1 MKEQKQEVLV
11 QPSDINL
18 KVEFLGHTLRNPL
31 ALTEG
36 PATGSAERIRRASDH
51 SIGVMFTKGIRPQPA
66 TSPNP
71 FIAKTGR
78 SSLMNA
84 DWSDVGFEQ
93 WLEEI
98 ESLRDRDFMLVTSI
112 AKNYVT
118 PQVAADMA
126 VEIAKR
132 EPDAISL
139 VDYDPDDLIQ
149 AVRLTRPQIKLPLM
163 VKLCPFMPRLEEVL
177 KALVEAGID
186 GVAAMDSIGPV
197 LAVDVSTGLPS
208 MGSED
213 GSGYLSGEAIK
224 PVMIKY
230 VYEISRFVD
239 LPVVGVGG
247 VNKAED
253 VVEATMVGAT
263 VVGMVAAPLLRG
275 LQVFDRVEEQLRHY
289 LAGRGVADINTL
301 RGFTHRKL
309 AEMEMRYDARA
320 VIDPEKCTNC
330 GLCVRVCFK
339 QAPIEAEASTRIQHE
354 RCVGCGLCVSVC
366 PQNAIIVE

>member
-1 MKEQKQEVLV
+1 MQPNEV
-11 QPSDINL
+11 NL
-18 KVEFLGHTLRNPL
+18 TVDFLGLRLRNPL

-36 PATGSAERIRRASDH
+36 PLTGSADRIRRAAEH
-51 SIGVMFTKGIRPQPA
+51 SIGIMFTKGIRPQPA

-78 SSLMNA
+78 RSLMNA
-84 DWSDVGFEQ
+84 DWSDIGFEQ
-93 WLEEI
+93 WLKDLEE
-98 ESLRDRDFMLVTSI
+98 LRDRDFFLVASI

-126 VEIAKR
+126 EEIAKR
-132 EPDAISL
+132 RPDAISL
-139 VDYDPDDLIQ
+139 VDYDPDDLIR
-149 AVRLTRPQIKLPLM
+149 AVKLARPRVKLPLM

-177 KALVEAGID
+177 KELVEAGID

-197 LAVDVSTGLPS
+197 LVVDVETGLPS

-224 PVMIKY
+224 PVMVKY

-247 VNKAED
+247 VSKAED
-253 VVEATMVGAT
+253 VVEVTMVGAT
-263 VVGMVAAPLLRG
+263 VVGMVAAPLLHG
-275 LQVFDRVEEQLRHY
+275 LGVFDRVEKQLRKH
-289 LAGRGVADINTL
+289 LADRDVADINSL
-301 RGFTHRKL
+301 RGLTHRKV
-309 AEMEMRYDARA
+309 AEAEMRYDARA
-320 VIDPEKCTNC
+320 VIDPQKCENC

-339 QAPIEAEASTRIQHE
+339 QAPLEEDGSTHIRIE

-366 PQNAIIVE
+366 PQDAITLG

>member
-1 MKEQKQEVLV
+1 M
-11 QPSDINL
+11 QPSDVNL
-18 KVEFLGHTLRNPL
+18 TVDFLGHTLCNPL

-36 PATGSAERIRRASDH
+36 PLTGSAERIRRAAEH
-51 SIGVMFTKGIRPQPA
+51 SIGIVFTKGIRPQPA

-84 DWSDVGFEQ
+84 DWSDIGFEQ

-98 ESLRDRDFMLVTSI
+98 EALRERDFVLVTSI

-126 VEIAKR
+126 EEIAKR
-132 EPDAISL
+132 GPDAISL
-139 VDYDPDDLIQ
+139 VDYDPDDLIR
-149 AVRLTRPQIKLPLM
+149 AVKLARPRVNLPLM

-177 KALVEAGID
+177 KELVAAGID
-186 GVAAMDSIGPV
+186 AVAAMDSIGPV
-197 LAVDVSTGLPS
+197 LVVDVETGLPS

-224 PVMIKY
+224 PVLVKY

-253 VVEATMVGAT
+253 VVEVTMVGGT

-275 LQVFDRVEEQLRHY
+275 LQVFDRVEDQLRKH
-289 LAGRGVADINTL
+289 LAGRGLADISAL
-301 RGFTHRKL
+301 RGLTHRRVAQ
-309 AEMEMRYDARA
+309 AEMCYDARA

-330 GLCVRVCFK
+330 GLCARVCFK
-339 QAPIEAEASTRIQHE
+339 QSPIEENGSTRIRAA
-354 RCVGCGLCVSVC
+354 RCVGCGLCASVC
-366 PQNAIIVE
+366 PQSAIAL

>member
-1 MKEQKQEVLV
+1 M
-11 QPSDINL
+11 QPSDVNL
-18 KVEFLGHTLRNPL
+18 TVDFLGHTLRNPL

-36 PATGSAERIRRASDH
+36 PLTGSADRIRRAAEY
-51 SIGVMFTKGIRPQPA
+51 SIGIMFTKGIRPQPA

-78 SSLMNA
+78 GSLMNA
-84 DWSDVGFEQ
+84 DWSDIGFER

-98 ESLRDRDFMLVTSI
+98 EALRERDFVLVTSI

-118 PQVAADMA
+118 PRVAADMA
-126 VEIAKR
+126 EEIAQR
-132 EPDAISL
+132 GPDGISL
-139 VDYDPDDLIQ
+139 VDYDADDLIR
-149 AVRLTRPQIKLPLM
+149 AVKLARPRVKIPLM
-163 VKLCPFMPRLEEVL
+163 VKLCPFMPRLEKVL
-177 KALVEAGID
+177 KELVAAGID
-186 GVAAMDSIGPV
+186 AVAVMDSIGPV
-197 LAVDVSTGLPS
+197 LVVDVETGLPS

-224 PVMIKY
+224 PVMVKY
-230 VYEISRFVD
+230 VHEISRFVD

-253 VVEATMVGAT
+253 VVEVTMVGGT

-275 LQVFDRVEEQLRHY
+275 LQVFDRVEAQLRKH
-289 LAGRGVADINTL
+289 LAGRGVADINSL
-301 RGFTHRKL
+301 RGLTHRKVTE
-309 AEMEMRYDARA
+309 AEMRYDARA

-339 QAPIEAEASTRIQHE
+339 QSPVEAEDSTQIRAE

-366 PQNAIIVE
+366 PQNAITL

>member
-1 MKEQKQEVLV
+1 M
-11 QPSDINL
+11 QPSDVNL
-18 KVEFLGHTLRNPL
+18 TVDFLGHTLRNPL

-36 PATGSAERIRRASDH
+36 PLTGSADRIHRAADH
-51 SIGVMFTKGIRPQPA
+51 SIGVMFTKGMRPQPA

-98 ESLRDRDFMLVTSI
+98 ESLRERDFMLVASI

-118 PQVAADMA
+118 PQEAADMA
-126 VEIAKR
+126 EEIAR
-132 EPDAISL
+132 RDPDAVSL
-139 VDYDPDDLIQ
+139 VDYDPDDLIR
-149 AVRLTRPQIKLPLM
+149 AVKLARPRVKLPLM
-163 VKLCPFMPRLEEVL
+163 VKLCPFMPRLEETL
-177 KALVEAGID
+177 KELVAAGID
-186 GVAAMDSIGPV
+186 AVAAMDSIGPV
-197 LAVDVSTGLPS
+197 LVVDVETGLPS

-224 PVMIKY
+224 PVLVKY

-253 VVEATMVGAT
+253 VVEVTMVGGT

-275 LQVFDRVEEQLRHY
+275 LQVFDRVEAQLRKH
-289 LAGRGVADINTL
+289 LAERGVADINSL
-301 RGFTHRKL
+301 RGLTHRRVAA
-309 AEMEMRYDARA
+309 AEIRYDARA
-320 VIDPEKCTNC
+320 AIDLEKCTNC
-330 GLCVRVCFK
+330 GLCVRVCFE
-339 QAPIEAEASTRIQHE
+339 QAPVEADGVTRIRAE

-366 PQNAIIVE
+366 PKDAITLI

>member
-1 MKEQKQEVLV
+1 M
-11 QPSDINL
+11 QPNKVNL
-18 KVEFLGHTLRNPL
+18 TVDFLGHTLRNPL

-36 PATGSAERIRRASDH
+36 PSTGSADRIRRAAEH
-51 SIGVMFTKGIRPQPA
+51 AIGVMFTKGMRPQPA

-98 ESLRDRDFMLVTSI
+98 ESLRERDFMLVTSI

-118 PQVAADMA
+118 PQEAADMA
-126 VEIAKR
+126 EEIAKR
-132 EPDAISL
+132 GPDAVSL
-139 VDYDPDDLIQ
+139 VDYDPDDLIR
-149 AVRLTRPQIKLPLM
+149 AVKLARPRVKIPLM
-163 VKLCPFMPRLEEVL
+163 VKLCPFMPRLEETL
-177 KALVEAGID
+177 KELVAAGID
-186 GVAAMDSIGPV
+186 AVAAMDSIGPV
-197 LAVDVSTGLPS
+197 LAVDVETGRPS
-208 MGSED
+208 MGSAD

-224 PVMIKY
+224 PVMVKY
-230 VYEISRFVD
+230 VYEISRFVN

-253 VVEATMVGAT
+253 VVEVTMVGAT
-263 VVGMVAAPLLRG
+263 AVGMVAAPLLRG
-275 LQVFDRVEEQLRHY
+275 LQVFDKVEKQLRQH
-289 LAGRGVADINTL
+289 LAGRGVADINSL
-301 RGFTHRKL
+301 RGLTHRRVAE
-309 AEMEMRYDARA
+309 AEMRHDARA

-330 GLCVRVCFK
+330 GLCARVCFQ
-339 QAPIEAEASTRIQHE
+339 QAPVERDGVTRVRAE

-366 PQNAIIVE
+366 PQDAITLI

>member
-1 MKEQKQEVLV
+1 M
-11 QPSDINL
+11 QPSDVNL
-18 KVEFLGHTLRNPL
+18 TVDFLGHTLRNPL

-36 PATGSAERIRRASDH
+36 PLTGSADRIHRAADH
-51 SIGVMFTKGIRPQPA
+51 SIGVMFTKGMRPQPA

-98 ESLRDRDFMLVTSI
+98 ESLRERDFMLVASI

-118 PQVAADMA
+118 PQEAADMA
-126 VEIAKR
+126 EEIAR
-132 EPDAISL
+132 RDPDAVSL
-139 VDYDPDDLIQ
+139 VDYDPDDLIR
-149 AVRLTRPQIKLPLM
+149 AVKLARPRVKLPLM
-163 VKLCPFMPRLEEVL
+163 VKLCPFMPRLEETL
-177 KALVEAGID
+177 KELVAAGID
-186 GVAAMDSIGPV
+186 AVAAMDSIGPV
-197 LAVDVSTGLPS
+197 LVVDVETGRPS
-208 MGSED
+208 MGSAD

-224 PVMIKY
+224 PVMVKY

-253 VVEATMVGAT
+253 VVEVTMVGGT

-275 LQVFDRVEEQLRHY
+275 LQVFDRVEAQLRKH
-289 LAGRGVADINTL
+289 LAERGVADINSL
-301 RGFTHRKL
+301 RGLTHRRVAA
-309 AEMEMRYDARA
+309 AEIRYDARA
-320 VIDPEKCTNC
+320 AIDLEKCTNC
-330 GLCVRVCFK
+330 GLCVRVCFE
-339 QAPIEAEASTRIQHE
+339 QAPVEADGVTRIRAE

-366 PQNAIIVE
+366 PKDAITLI